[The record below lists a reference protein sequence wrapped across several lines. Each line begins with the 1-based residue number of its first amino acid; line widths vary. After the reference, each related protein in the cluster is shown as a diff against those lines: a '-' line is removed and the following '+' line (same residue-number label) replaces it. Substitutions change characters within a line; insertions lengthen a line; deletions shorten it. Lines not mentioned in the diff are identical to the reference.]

1 MDKIWNVNEFKHR
14 EFQAAQAAV
23 DACARAGGGMV
34 AVPEGDWFSGAIHL
48 KSHVKLQLEEGAV
61 IHFSGKYED
70 YLPVVFT
77 RWEGTE
83 CYNYSPLIYAKDCTD
98 IAVTGKGVLEGN
110 GAAWWHW
117 KKLQQRAAEDLA
129 YAEWNGRKPEK
140 RRYGTEE
147 DALRPSFIQFIN
159 CRDVLL
165 EDFTVK
171 DGPQWTLHP
180 VYCEN
185 VTIRGVSVFT
195 EGPNTDGLNPDSCR
209 NVLVE
214 KCTFST
220 GDDCIA
226 INSGLNEDGWRV
238 NRPCENIEIRGCH
251 MTGGHGGVVIGS
263 AISGGVRNI
272 YMHDCQISGTMQG
285 IRLKSMRGRGG
296 YVHDVRIE
304 NMEIND
310 VSDQAIQINMF
321 YEYSTVMPKSQEP
334 SDFDGIHISNVRG
347 GGAAVGIE
355 IKGLPEHKLKNISL
369 ENIKL
374 KADEAFICSN
384 VESMELKQVSAE
396 GRCKSTFHI

>member
-1 MDKIWNVNEFKHR
+1 MEKIWNVNEFKHKGLHAV
-14 EFQAAQAAV
+14 QAVV
-23 DACARAGGGMV
+23 DACADAGGGV
-34 AVPEGDWFSGAIHL
+34 AAVPEGDWFSGAIHL
-48 KSHVKLQLEEGAV
+48 KSHVRLQLDEGAV
-61 IHFSGKYED
+61 IHFSGNYRD

-117 KKLQQRAAEDLA
+117 KKLQQRAAKDLA
-129 YAEWNGRKPEK
+129 YAEWNGREPEE
-140 RRYGTEE
+140 RRYGTEK

-159 CRDVLL
+159 CRNVLL
-165 EDFTVK
+165 EDFTIQ

-185 VTIRGVSVFT
+185 VRIRGVNVFT
-195 EGPNTDGLNPDSCR
+195 KGPNTDGLNPDSCR

-214 KCTFST
+214 NCTFST

-238 NRPCENIEIRGCH
+238 DRPCENIEIRGCR

-334 SDFDGIHISNVRG
+334 SDFDGIHISNVKG
-347 GGAAVGIE
+347 SGAAVGIE
-355 IKGLPEHKLKNISL
+355 IKGLPEHKLKHISL
-369 ENIKL
+369 ENINL
-374 KADEAFICSN
+374 RADEAFVCSN
-384 VESMELKQVSAE
+384 AESMELKQVSME
-396 GRCKSTFHI
+396 GRCESSFHS